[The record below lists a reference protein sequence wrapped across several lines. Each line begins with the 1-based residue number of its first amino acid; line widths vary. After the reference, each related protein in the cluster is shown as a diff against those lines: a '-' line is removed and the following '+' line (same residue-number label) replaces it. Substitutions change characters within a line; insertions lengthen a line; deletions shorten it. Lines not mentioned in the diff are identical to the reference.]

1 MQSGTVKVNLYF
13 FAKSRELTG
22 VTCTLHDLPAR
33 STVKDLFNNILAAFP
48 SKYWMCSTM
57 ELIRIGPT
65 PLSQEEV
72 TEFVSC
78 PSAGATSLFIGTT
91 KNHFQ
96 GKKVVSLEYEAYA
109 AMAEKQ
115 LMDVCRSIRE
125 KWGVCKIAI
134 LHRTGL
140 VPVGQASVMVAVS
153 AENRR
158 EAIEAVSYGIDAV
171 KSVATIWKKEM
182 YEDGDAVWKENKECF
197 WTAKP

>member
-1 MQSGTVKVNLYF
+1 
-13 FAKSRELTG
+13 
-22 VTCTLHDLPAR
+22 
-33 STVKDLFNNILAAFP
+33 
-48 SKYWMCSTM
+48 MCSTM
-57 ELIRIGPT
+57 ELIRIGTT

-72 TEFVSC
+72 TEFVRC
-78 PSAGATSLFIGTT
+78 PTAGAISLFIGTT
-91 KNHFQ
+91 KDHFQ
-96 GKKVVSLEYEAYA
+96 GKKVASLEYEAYT

-125 KWGVCKIAI
+125 KWVVCKIAI

-153 AENRR
+153 AENRK

-182 YEDGDAVWKENKECF
+182 YEDGNGVWKENKECF